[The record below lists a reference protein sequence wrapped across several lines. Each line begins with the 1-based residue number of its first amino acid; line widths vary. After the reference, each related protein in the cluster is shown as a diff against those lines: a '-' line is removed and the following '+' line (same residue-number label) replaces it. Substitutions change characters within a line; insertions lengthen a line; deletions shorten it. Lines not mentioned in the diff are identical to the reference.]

1 MPDSLFV
8 SYAQNGEDVVLW
20 RALGH
25 VAGGR
30 YVEVGANDPSEMS
43 VTRAFYDA
51 GWSGITIEPVPA
63 FAAAHRDARPRD
75 TLVEAAITDAGVST
89 ITLHEIPGTG
99 LSTLVDAVSATHE
112 GNGWEHRDIEVVAMR
127 LDDVLDEH
135 LAPGEPIHFLLVDVE
150 GAERSVLESVDLRRR
165 RPWVLVIEATNPL
178 STEPSH
184 TAWEGTVLAAGY
196 RFCLFDGLSRFYVA
210 EEHAELAPALS
221 YPACPHDV
229 YETRAAKGAREERDG
244 LLVEQRVLLDEVLRW
259 RALALEGWAVRQVL
273 ADGSGEEAERL
284 RTELAAMRATISW
297 RLTAPLR
304 YVRSHARS

>member
-1 MPDSLFV
+1 M

-25 VAGGR
+25 LADGR

-43 VTRAFYDA
+43 VSRAFYDA

-63 FAAAHRDARPRD
+63 FAAAHREARPRD
-75 TLVEAAITDAGVST
+75 TLVEAAITDAEVAT
-89 ITLHEIPGTG
+89 VTLHEIPGTG
-99 LSTLVDAVSATHE
+99 LSTLVDAVSAAHE
-112 GNGWEHRDIEVVAMR
+112 GNGWEHRDIEVAAHR

-150 GAERSVLESVDLRRR
+150 GAEHSVLASLDLHRR

-184 TAWEGTVLAAGY
+184 TSWEDAVLAAGY

-210 EEHAELAPALS
+210 EEHAELEPLLS

-229 YETRAAKGAREERDG
+229 YETKASKDAREERDG
-244 LLVEQRVLLDEVLRW
+244 LLVEQQVLLDEVLRW
-259 RALALEGWAVRQVL
+259 RALALEGWAVRKVQSDL
-273 ADGSGEEAERL
+273 SGEEAERL
-284 RTELAAMRATISW
+284 RTELAAVHATLSW
-297 RLTAPLR
+297 RVTAPLR
-304 YVRSHARS
+304 YVRSHVRS